1 MPLSSGPAPPPP
13 HQPGAQNAGDPTS
26 QVLCFCCLRSGF
38 SSFSFS
44 NYKGARDDRKICRIA
59 TTPSPLPTTC
69 AVIRCDAPF
78 TCLRNFSLLP
88 GPLFYVHSDIQCSK
102 LSVLCKCVC
111 LIRGDPK
118 ASTKA
123 APRLPAF
130 CVSSTVSTVRSMLS
144 PVALSTCPA
153 WGNNASSERC
163 LGYRPI
169 SSRLPRLWLAASFSV
184 SLASMLGGGRSLAT
198 FRIRFSFS

>member
-1 MPLSSGPAPPPP
+1 MPETLPRKSCVSAASEAASLRFPFLITKGLVMIEKFAGWPPPP
-13 HQPGAQNAGDPTS
+13 PP
-26 QVLCFCCLRSGF
+26 
-38 SSFSFS
+38 S
-44 NYKGARDDRKICRIA
+44 NHLL
-59 TTPSPLPTTC
+59 SH
-69 AVIRCDAPF
+69 RCDAPF

-169 SSRLPRLWLAASFSV
+169 SSRLPRLWLA
-184 SLASMLGGGRSLAT
+184 SMLGGGRSLAT